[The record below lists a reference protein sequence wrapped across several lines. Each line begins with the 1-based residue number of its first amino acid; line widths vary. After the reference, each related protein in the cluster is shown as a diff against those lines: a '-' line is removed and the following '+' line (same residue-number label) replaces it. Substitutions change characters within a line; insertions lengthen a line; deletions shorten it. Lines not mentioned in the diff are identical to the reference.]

1 MKHIFLVFDSIK
13 LTQGSS
19 QLSIQ
24 IDLSFKY
31 FNQAMETVNFGKL

>member
-1 MKHIFLVFDSIK
+1 MKHIFDSIK
-13 LTQGSS
+13 LTRAYS

-31 FNQAMETVNFGKL
+31 FNQAMETVNFGKF